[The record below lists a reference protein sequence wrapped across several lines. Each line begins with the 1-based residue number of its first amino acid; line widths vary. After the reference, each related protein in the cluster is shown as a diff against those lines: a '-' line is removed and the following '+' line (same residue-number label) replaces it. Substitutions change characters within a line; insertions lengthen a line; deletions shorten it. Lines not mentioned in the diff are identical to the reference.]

1 MLKQLSYSVQFPT
14 TGRTF
19 SNQITFEPGL
29 TAIVGPNEAGKS
41 LVVEMIGYCLFGKT
55 ALRGAASDYKNLTAE
70 LSFIVGK
77 KDIWISRLPKKEEL
91 WIDGVLS
98 AVGAE
103 AINKAV
109 PALLG
114 FGFDVFNIAL
124 VAQQDELH
132 ALTKMKPTERGK
144 MVEKLTGETI
154 LAQTEKDCKDQV
166 KSATNRAEAMAMMLK
181 MPVKPEEPED
191 YYPSATLLT
200 DIEAVESRNHHRRT
214 YAAVRPPVAPVAP
227 EPLPFSDTVAD
238 LRAYELD
245 RLAIIRE
252 AESLRRRIDAIPD
265 PVHSLEDIAK
275 EEVYQEYLNEK
286 RRRGPKPE
294 YDMDRLHRWQHYFL
308 AGEGVECPNCG
319 HYFGIRQTTV
329 PADILKETP
338 MITEAQVR
346 EQLMRHERW
355 ADELIE
361 PPIGPHIGNIAK
373 EKLAHERA
381 SEREGLQH
389 QLDQIT
395 IPDNRAADLERA
407 TDHDRELA
415 RYDERRGRYDQDL
428 AAWNE
433 AQTMLQMYGQ
443 EESTASLREAWSK
456 ATAYEQAL
464 VIYER
469 ESATYIEQLQAV
481 TAEREEADGYKR
493 GADAL
498 KLTRQQVKQELT
510 PSLSREASKLLYAM
524 TNGERSTIV
533 IDEDFNVF
541 VDNQPLA
548 TLSGSGK
555 SVVNLAL
562 RVGLGRVLTS
572 RVLSIFIGDEI
583 DYAMD
588 KERVG
593 ATQQTMRG
601 MTEFLSQIILVT
613 HKGIEADHTISLT

>member
-19 SNQITFEPGL
+19 SNQITFAPGL

-70 LSFIVGK
+70 LSLTVGK

-114 FGFDVFNIAL
+114 FGFDVFNITL

-144 MVEKLTGETI
+144 MVEKLTGEVA
-154 LAQTEKDCKDQV
+154 LATTEKDCKEQA
-166 KSATNRAEAMAMMLK
+166 KTHTNRAEAMAMMLK
-181 MPVKPEEPED
+181 MPVQPVEPED
-191 YYPSATLLT
+191 YRPSASILSDL
-200 DIEAVESRNHHRRT
+200 EAVESRNHHRRT

-227 EPLPFSDTVAD
+227 EPLPFNDTREQ
-238 LRAYELD
+238 LQQHQSNRA
-245 RLAIIRE
+245 AAMRE

-275 EEVYQEYLNEK
+275 EEVYQEYLTEK
-286 RRRGPKPE
+286 RRRGPQPE
-294 YDMDRLHRWQHYFL
+294 YDRERLEQWQTEWL
-308 AGEGVECPNCG
+308 APTSGSCPNCG
-319 HYFGIRQTTV
+319 YDFTSCRRV
-329 PADILKETP
+329 PSLTL
-338 MITEAQVR
+338 TQVR
-346 EQLMRHERW
+346 EQIARHERW
-355 ADELIE
+355 ADELVE
-361 PPIGPHIGNIAK
+361 PPIGPHIANIPK

-395 IPDNRAADLERA
+395 IPDNRAADLERV

-433 AQTMLQMYGQ
+433 AQTMLQTYGQ
-443 EESTASLREAWSK
+443 EEGTGPLRQAWAQ

-469 ESATYIEQLQAV
+469 ESATYIEQLQTV
-481 TAEREEADGYKR
+481 TVEREEAEGFKR

-524 TNGERSTIV
+524 TNGERSAIV

-601 MTEFLSQIILVT
+601 MTEFLDQIILVT